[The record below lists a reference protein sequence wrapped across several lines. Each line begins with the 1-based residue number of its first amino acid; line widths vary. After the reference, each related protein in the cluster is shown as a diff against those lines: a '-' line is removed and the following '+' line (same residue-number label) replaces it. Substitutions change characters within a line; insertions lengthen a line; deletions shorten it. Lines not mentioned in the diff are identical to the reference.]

1 MKRVGQLIEKIA
13 EPDNLRLA
21 FWKAKRGKSRSK
33 ALQTFLPDWENEISL
48 LRDEILSGMVSVGKY
63 HYFTI
68 YDPKERRICAADF
81 RERVLH
87 HALARRIAD
96 KRSAEEKALIEWEML
111 IRNKIRASKQ
121 SGSSDFLTT
130 AQLAGMQ
137 LLEQKLYLNEEEKKF
152 VAESRN
158 IQKKAENKKK
168 SRMVLLISAAS
179 FVTIIILVLFV
190 RAFVLKIHADRE
202 LAKNIRILD
211 NMDFYAGN
219 YALIEQKDS
228 SGHIRYG
235 FMDRQGGMRIACQ
248 YTEAEPFDE
257 YGFARVKLFEKLY
270 LIDTANQRYPLAE
283 SPKAITDSTMAIS
296 FKEKKMDRIPDEV
309 LKNKQLKM
317 IYLRGNN
324 LKEIPNEL
332 KEFAYLNT
340 LDLGYNQFS
349 TVPEVL
355 KSMKG
360 LKKLDLQSN
369 DIAEVDIKSGAFEG
383 IEQLNLSKN
392 KLKKLPEA
400 FKNLKSL
407 KSLDVSGNEIEEMND
422 VASSLSGAVNLNI
435 LGNKIN
441 PKARTQKAVSAE
453 CKSIIAKQNE
463 KGFVGKPIFLCNT
476 ANYEY
481 RIFFAKQSD
490 KVMAQITST
499 ERTALQFNTKI
510 SLVSKG
516 EKRSFTFLSNM
527 NPIKI
532 NGKEGCFNSIALN
545 SSDLKWLSQ
554 HSVDFIYLE
563 NKDLKRS
570 LTENSASELLFYVN
584 CLLQM

>member
-1 MKRVGQLIEKIA
+1 MNLNNILQRLEATRLIAPTGDKYE
-13 EPDNLRLA
+13 LA
-21 FWKAKRGKSRSK
+21 HD
-33 ALQTFLPDWENEISL
+33 T
-48 LRDEILSGMVSVGKY
+48 
-63 HYFTI
+63 
-68 YDPKERRICAADF
+68 
-81 RERVLH
+81 
-87 HALARRIAD
+87 LARKISE

-111 IRNKIRASKQ
+111 IRNKMRAGKQ
-121 SGSSDFLTT
+121 SGTADYLTV
-130 AQLAGMQ
+130 AQLTGIQ
-137 LLEQKLYLNEEEKKF
+137 LLETKLFLTETERDFIKESKTLRQKE
-152 VAESRN
+152 
-158 IQKKAENKKK
+158 ENKKK
-168 SRMVLLISAAS
+168 NKARMLLFAATAVTAVIVL
-179 FVTIIILVLFV
+179 LFV
-190 RAFVLKIHADRE
+190 RAIILKNSADRE
-202 LAKNIRILD
+202 LAKNVRVLD

-235 FMDRQGGMRIACQ
+235 FMDRQGDMRIACQ

-270 LIDTANQRYPLAE
+270 LIDTTNQRYPLAE

-296 FKEKKMDRIPDEV
+296 FKEKKLDRIPDEV

-324 LKEIPNEL
+324 LKEIPDEL
-332 KEFAYLNT
+332 KEFAQLNT

-369 DIAEVDIKSGAFEG
+369 SISEVDMKTGAFEQ
-383 IEQLNLSKN
+383 IEQFNLSKN

-400 FKNLKSL
+400 FKNLKNL
-407 KSLDVSGNEIEEMND
+407 KNLDVSGNEIEEMDD

-441 PKARTQKAVSAE
+441 PKAATQKTISAE
-453 CKSIIAKQNE
+453 CKSIIAHQND

-481 RIFFAKQSD
+481 RIFFAKQSG
-490 KVMAQITST
+490 KVMAQITSS
-499 ERTALQFNTKI
+499 ESTALQLNTQI
-510 SLVSKG
+510 SFVSKG
-516 EKRSFTFLSNM
+516 EKRSFTFLSNI

-532 NGKEGCFNSIALN
+532 NGKDGCFNSIALN
-545 SSDLKWLSQ
+545 TSDLKWLSQ

-563 NKDLKRS
+563 NKDMKRS